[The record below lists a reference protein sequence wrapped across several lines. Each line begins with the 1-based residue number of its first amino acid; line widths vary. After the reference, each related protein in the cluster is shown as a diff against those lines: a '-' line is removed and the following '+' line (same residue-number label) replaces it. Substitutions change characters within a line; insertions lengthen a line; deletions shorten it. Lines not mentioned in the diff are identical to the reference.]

1 MRESSCCRGI
11 GVLGRIHPQVH
22 DNPRHSQCP
31 LSASAVVIYAVAPTI
46 VQKCHNVW
54 GSDNHASDFTSNCPM
69 LGFGKSSATVDKTKK
84 LLSL

>member
-1 MRESSCCRGI
+1 MRESSCCPGI

-31 LSASAVVIYAVAPTI
+31 RPLYKNVTTSADLTTSS
-46 VQKCHNVW
+46 KK
-54 GSDNHASDFTSNCPM
+54 NHASDFTSNCPM
-69 LGFGKSSATVDKTKK
+69 LGFGKSSTTVDKTKK